1 QEDPGHQ
8 GGPWSDEPG
17 LEGSQGPGRQRSEGS
32 AGGRQ
37 QGNRRQGQ
45 GGPRGRRCLRHPQV
59 VVPGGSQRPAGLLHA
74 AVPPSAG
81 GAAAFVL
88 VKTPRGGGPKV
99 PYVVYAS
106 VSDALRSVEL
116 VRLDLFGAGV
126 CAWFLDRGSVLSRDS

>member
-17 LEGSQGPGRQRSEGS
+17 PEGSQGPGRQRPEGS
-32 AGGRQ
+32 AGERQ

-59 VVPGGSQRPAGLLHA
+59 VVPCRSQRPAGLLHA

-88 VKTPRGGGPKV
+88 AKTPRGGGPKV
-99 PYVVYAS
+99 PYVVNAAG
-106 VSDALRSVEL
+106 SDAPWSVEC
-116 VRLDLFGAGV
+116 VK
-126 CAWFLDRGSVLSRDS
+126 LDRIGTGVWAVITGLGVVGDMA